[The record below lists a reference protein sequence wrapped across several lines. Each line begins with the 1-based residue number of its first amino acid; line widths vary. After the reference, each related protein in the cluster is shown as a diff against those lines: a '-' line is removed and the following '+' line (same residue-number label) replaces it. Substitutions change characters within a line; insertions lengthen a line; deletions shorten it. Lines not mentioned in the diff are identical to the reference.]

1 MNKKVPI
8 DKIKALLSSSNLEDI
23 KIGVLY
29 LAEYGV
35 EVIKKV
41 LKNGYAHN
49 CLDVPEY
56 MPEHP
61 LEPEFKS
68 IIIYDSEI
76 ELGAISPYY
85 TDKEQWIAPDEFF

>member
-8 DKIKALLSSSNLEDI
+8 DKIKALLDSSNLEDI
-23 KIGVLY
+23 KMGVLY
-29 LAEYGV
+29 LAKYDV

-49 CLDVPEY
+49 CLDVPEF
-56 MPEHP
+56 MPEHVIAAG
-61 LEPEFKS
+61 LKS

-76 ELGAISPYY
+76 ELGAISTYY
-85 TDKEQWIAPDEFF
+85 HWKEQWRDPEEFF